1 MTRTHEQ
8 VEITIGYPPLKG
20 CILKAYNLQQLLGS
34 SFGAIVELEEHVA
47 EQLSVFLKGALIYS
61 QPIDENLHID
71 TEGIIRAVC
80 GCNIA
85 LKKRP
90 EQETEGEADDDP
102 EHRRWLNSVCSGE

>member
-20 CILKAYNLQQLLGS
+20 CILKAYNLQQLLDT
-34 SFGAIVELEEHVA
+34 SFGAIVELEEQVD
-47 EQLSVFLKGALIYS
+47 EQLNVFLNGALIYS
-61 QPIDENLHID
+61 QPIDKNLHID

-85 LKKRP
+85 LKQRP
-90 EQETEGEADDDP
+90 ELEAEEEADNDP